1 MFFCAYACYS
11 LWVSVRDAFANEMY
25 HHIEKWNKPKVREL
39 AEFVVKELG
48 LDSVDKAVDEQIKKA
63 RAAGYGEKYFQDKQR
78 MTAEQAQNEVYM
90 RAMSDF
96 VADSLETMFTRG
108 DPAKAIANLKK
119 ENKGLFDQIKAFID
133 EWISKVKKFY
143 GDKTISEEGAM
154 VAQLEKFEQLQ
165 QMFMEAM
172 AGAGENYNAALEEM
186 TPGEA
191 SIMVNAD
198 GEPVA
203 MSTEAEISEE
213 QVKQADRDLE
223 AQYSIRN
230 TRKMT
235 LQEQLSAYYKGKF
248 RLSDSFYFGET
259 PNILARSGLDTL
271 SIAFG
276 QDDFKK
282 STVGKH
288 NIPRRVLKNLS
299 SNLKKPIFSFTHGKQ
314 AVIAVDDIDGD
325 GKPVVVAIH
334 GGHNMD
340 RKPVNLLKSIYGLN
354 NPKEWIGQQIDGGGK
369 FRIYDKEK
377 ATAFLQTHGYL
388 AEVGE
393 TSDGSWDIITKIDP
407 GVNNEMHS
415 LRNQKA
421 TAREILMQTDPQTQK
436 NNVKG
441 HLTRYQERAV
451 QLVKAG
457 VGEKRSGLVYVVFIL
472 KKYFEK
478 KKNNA

>member
-1 MFFCAYACYS
+1 
-11 LWVSVRDAFANEMY
+11 MY
-25 HHIEKWNKPKVREL
+25 HHIEKWNKPKAREL

-48 LDSVDKAVDEQIKKA
+48 LESVDKAVADQIEKA
-63 RAAGYGEKYFQDKQR
+63 RAAGYGEEHFKG
-78 MTAEQAQNEVYM
+78 MTPEQARNEVYM

-133 EWISKVKKFY
+133 EWISKVKQFY
-143 GDKTISEEGAM
+143 SDKTISEEGAV

-172 AGAGENYNAALEEM
+172 QGAGENYNSALESI

-191 SIMVNAD
+191 GIMVN
-198 GEPVA
+198 EIQKTLPK
-203 MSTEAEISEE
+203 TEAEISEE

-230 TRKMT
+230 TRKMS
-235 LQEQLSAYYKGKF
+235 LQEQLSAFYKNQFK
-248 RLSDSFYFGET
+248 RSDSFYFGET
-259 PNILARSGLDTL
+259 PKVLSRSGLETL
-271 SIAFG
+271 SLAFN
-276 QDDFKK
+276 QDDFRK
-282 STVGKH
+282 STTGKH
-288 NIPRRVLKNLS
+288 NIPRRVLKNIQKNLS
-299 SNLKKPIFSFTHGKQ
+299 KPLFSFTAGKQ
-314 AVIAVDDIDGD
+314 IAVAIDDIDGD

-334 GGHNMD
+334 GGHTMD
-340 RKPVNLLKSIYGLN
+340 RKPINIIKSIYGLD
-354 NPKEWIGQQIDGGGK
+354 NPGKWIGQQIDGGGK

-377 ATAFLQTHGYL
+377 ATAFLQTEGYL

-415 LRNQKA
+415 LRNQTA

-441 HLTRYQERAV
+441 HLTRYQERVV

-457 VGEKRSGLVYVVFIL
+457 VGKKRSGLVYVVFIL
-472 KKYFEK
+472 KKFFEK